1 MLCLNLTTFVRNG
14 QLLYKLKDKL
24 NEQEVITGMSTML
37 KRFKKQL
44 IDLDL
49 TQAEVA
55 RKFGWSSQYVRDL
68 MGGMAFGP
76 AAERNRAAVIAF
88 LAKVKEESK

>member
-1 MLCLNLTTFVRNG
+1 
-14 QLLYKLKDKL
+14 
-24 NEQEVITGMSTML
+24 MSTML

-68 MGGMAFGP
+68 MGGMAAGP
-76 AAERNRAAVIAF
+76 AAERNRAAVNAF
-88 LAKVKEESK
+88 LAKAKEESK

>member
-1 MLCLNLTTFVRNG
+1 GINKG
-14 QLLYKLKDKL
+14 QLFYKLIDKL